1 MPRKE
6 TGRRGHPRGVSY
18 AKVRCS
24 GHLPRVPSMPHSE
37 PQPALIP
44 TQSQPLIAGGVVL
57 AVVAMAV
64 WFLAAGGLS
73 GGLVHYGSAPPGSP
87 SFTVNLNAAG
97 AMELAQLP
105 GLGPATAQRIVA
117 YRRDHGPFAS
127 HDELLDVPGI
137 GPVTLESL
145 RPYLR
150 PIRHRREE
158 P

>member
-1 MPRKE
+1 
-6 TGRRGHPRGVSY
+6 
-18 AKVRCS
+18 
-24 GHLPRVPSMPHSE
+24 MPHSE

-44 TQSQPLIAGGVVL
+44 ERSQPLIACGVVL
-57 AVVAMAV
+57 AAVAMAF

-73 GGLVHYGSAPPGSP
+73 GGLVHYGSAPPVSP
-87 SFTVNLNAAG
+87 VFTVNLNAAG
-97 AMELAQLP
+97 AKELAQLP

-127 HDELLDVPGI
+127 HDDLLQVRGI

-150 PIRHRREE
+150 PIRHHREE

>member
-1 MPRKE
+1 
-6 TGRRGHPRGVSY
+6 
-18 AKVRCS
+18 
-24 GHLPRVPSMPHSE
+24 MPHSE

-44 TQSQPLIAGGVVL
+44 ERSQPLIAGGVVL
-57 AVVAMAV
+57 AAVAMAF

-73 GGLVHYGSAPPGSP
+73 GGLVHYGSAPPVSP
-87 SFTVNLNAAG
+87 VFTVNLNAAG
-97 AMELAQLP
+97 AKELAQLP

-127 HDELLDVPGI
+127 HDDLLQVRGI
-137 GPVTLESL
+137 GPVTLESM

-150 PIRHRREE
+150 PIRHHREE